1 MKIAFLTPE
10 YPHTKTGNSGG
21 IGTSIKNL
29 AVGLLAQGCAVRILV
44 YGQKLD
50 AVFEDNGIVVQQIK
64 NVKLKGLS
72 WWLTRKKL
80 ERIINELYANQEI
93 DLVEAPDWTGI
104 TSFIKP
110 KKCPIVIKLHGSD
123 TYFCYLDR
131 RPVKWVNKFHE
142 KRALQNAN
150 GLISVSQ
157 FTADLTNQLFGLNK
171 NFTIIPNAVDLSL
184 FDRSSIENASLQ
196 DRALKKCSVNIFS
209 DRASRRVGVATSQPL
224 ENNPSL
230 QDRALKKC
238 SVNIFSDRASRRD
251 GKATKQTFER
261 NLNPNNILYF
271 GTLIR
276 KKGLLELPFI
286 FNKVIEQHPTAQ
298 LILVGRDASDIISG
312 NASTWAMMQALFS
325 KKALENVTYLGG
337 VPYGE
342 IIKHIE
348 QATIC
353 VFPTFA
359 EALPVSWLEAMA
371 LQKPVVASNIG
382 WATEII
388 GDGVDGFLVN
398 PADHSI
404 YAEKIVALLEDPELQ
419 KQFGTAAR
427 KKVEQKFSM
436 EVVARQSL
444 SFYDK
449 IIAP

>member
-1 MKIAFLTPE
+1 MTIRNQILTPRHCEGRKLSGRSNPMRRFGNNWVGVRLCFLTPE
-10 YPHTKTGNSGG
+10 YPHLKTGNSGG

-29 AVGLLAQGCAVRILV
+29 AVGLLAQGVAVRILV
-44 YGQKLD
+44 YGQTAD
-50 AVFEDNGIVVQQIK
+50 AVFDDNGIVVQQIK

-80 ERIINELYANQEI
+80 ERIINALYDNQEI

-110 KKCPIVIKLHGSD
+110 KKCPVVIRLNGSD
-123 TYFCYLDR
+123 TYFCHLDQ

-157 FTADLTNQLFGLNK
+157 FTADLTNRLFGLNK

-184 FDRSSIENASLQ
+184 FDNSVSKVTVPSEPVQSLGAERSRSSVEAGARGL
-196 DRALKKCSVNIFS
+196 
-209 DRASRRVGVATSQPL
+209 
-224 ENNPSL
+224 
-230 QDRALKKC
+230 
-238 SVNIFSDRASRRD
+238 
-251 GKATKQTFER
+251 
-261 NLNPNNILYF
+261 LYF

-276 KKGLLELPFI
+276 KKGLLELPLI
-286 FNKVIEQHPTAQ
+286 FNKVIEQNPTAQ
-298 LILVGRDASDIISG
+298 LMLVGRDAPDIISG

-325 KKALENVTYLGG
+325 PTALANVTYLGG

-348 QATIC
+348 QTTLC

-359 EALPVSWLEAMA
+359 EALPVTWLEAMA

-388 GDGVDGFLVN
+388 EDGVDGFLVN
-398 PADHSI
+398 PADHTT
-404 YAEKIVALLEDPELQ
+404 YANKIVALLEDPELQ
-419 KQFGTAAR
+419 KLVGIAAR

-444 SFYDK
+444 AFYEK
-449 IIAP
+449 YFAP